1 MFLIEAPDSAGNLML
16 ASSGLVQIL
25 PKSSLDRRN
34 APHITLFAE
43 THKRCRSLRPSQR
56 GVPSPGVRAFEAPAF
71 LPRDV
76 GFAEQ
81 RPEPPRAPR
90 GLHSRAGNDPRVPL
104 SSSAGSPPP
113 ARKELLKAA
122 REAALAGSPRSPR
135 SRCSRETVASPLLLH
150 RGAPPATTDRSGD
163 HPFAR
168 AKPPVPCTEA
178 FPPACFPGKCTKGS
192 VQ

>member
-1 MFLIEAPDSAGNLML
+1 MFHAPEYEGSRPTRFFRRVSA
-16 ASSGLVQIL
+16 
-25 PKSSLDRRN
+25 
-34 APHITLFAE
+34 FAE
-43 THKRCRSLRPSQR
+43 P
-56 GVPSPGVRAFEAPAF
+56 
-71 LPRDV
+71 LPER
-76 GFAEQ
+76 
-81 RPEPPRAPR
+81 PRAPR

-104 SSSAGSPPP
+104 SSNAGSPPP
-113 ARKELLKAA
+113 ARRELLKAA

-178 FPPACFPGKCTKGS
+178 FPPACFQGRYKK
-192 VQ
+192 V